1 METKW
6 QHLPGLSKLK
16 SPRMYLKV
24 LSPQLLFSGNSRY
37 SIGSILSGYS
47 IESNV
52 LLQVLLAT
60 CICVKPSNFIVGQVY
75 I

>member
-16 SPRMYLKV
+16 SPKMYLKV
-24 LSPQLLFSGNSRY
+24 LSPQLLFSVNSRY
-37 SIGSILSGYS
+37 SNGSTLSGYTCS

-60 CICVKPSNFIVGQVY
+60 FI
-75 I
+75 

>member
-24 LSPQLLFSGNSRY
+24 LSPKLLFSANSRY
-37 SIGSILSGYS
+37 SNGSTDFEWLIST
-47 IESNV
+47 ESNV
-52 LLQVLLAT
+52 LLQVLLAM
-60 CICVKPSNFIVGQVY
+60 CI
-75 I
+75 